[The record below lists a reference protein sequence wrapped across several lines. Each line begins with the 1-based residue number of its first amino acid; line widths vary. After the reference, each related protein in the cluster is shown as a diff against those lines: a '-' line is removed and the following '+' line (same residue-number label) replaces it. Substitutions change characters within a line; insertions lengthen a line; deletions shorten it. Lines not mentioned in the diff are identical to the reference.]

1 MIPQITPRLFP
12 TICPGDDRPLAALR
26 SRTLPPTGVGSPSGG
41 PVSGPGCGFVLDNG
55 SNNRLLLGDIMDIVT
70 ITNQGAVK
78 KAMEAGAEFEIQFS
92 HNIIVHSSAKT
103 ARADIVIQ
111 KLEDLGFKPG
121 TDYSMVDRQ
130 FERGPFLIR
139 PLKKG

>member
-1 MIPQITPRLFP
+1 M
-12 TICPGDDRPLAALR
+12 
-26 SRTLPPTGVGSPSGG
+26 
-41 PVSGPGCGFVLDNG
+41 
-55 SNNRLLLGDIMDIVT
+55 GDIMDIVT

-78 KAMEAGAEFEIQFS
+78 KAMAAGAEFEIQFS
-92 HNIIVHSSAKT
+92 QNIIVHSSAKS

-111 KLEDLGFKPG
+111 KLEDMGFKPG
-121 TDYSMVDRQ
+121 SDYAMVDRQ

>member
-1 MIPQITPRLFP
+1 M
-12 TICPGDDRPLAALR
+12 A
-26 SRTLPPTGVGSPSGG
+26 
-41 PVSGPGCGFVLDNG
+41 FVLDNG
-55 SNNRLLLGDIMDIVT
+55 SGNHVLLYVIMDIVT

-92 HNIIVHSSAKT
+92 QNIIVHSSAKT
-103 ARADIVIQ
+103 ARADIIMQ
-111 KLEDLGFKPG
+111 KLEDLGYKPG
-121 TDYSMVDRQ
+121 ADFAMLDRQ

>member
-1 MIPQITPRLFP
+1 
-12 TICPGDDRPLAALR
+12 
-26 SRTLPPTGVGSPSGG
+26 
-41 PVSGPGCGFVLDNG
+41 
-55 SNNRLLLGDIMDIVT
+55 MDIVT

-92 HNIIVHSSAKT
+92 NNIIVHSSARS

-111 KLEDLGFKPG
+111 KLEDFGFKSG
-121 TDYSMVDRQ
+121 SDYAMVDRQ

-139 PLKKG
+139 PLKKA